1 MIVSCPDC
9 ARRYRVAEDQIG
21 PAGREVLC
29 AACGSVWRAKLDD
42 GAVTTKRRDG
52 ANSLNA
58 ARMTLRRREQLRP
71 TPARVAGWGLWAATA
86 VWALVLGAR
95 GPIGEAIFSAGREQ
109 AAVSVRVDAVE
120 PTPAGVVVRAT
131 LLNETDAPAP
141 TPKLVLEAVDEDGAV
156 LKRWTARAPE
166 PQAGPGA
173 RLELAIALAP
183 PEGAAALR
191 LARRIGQDGGHETSL
206 QR

>member
-9 ARRYRVAEDQIG
+9 SRRYRVAEDQIG
-21 PAGREVLC
+21 PSGREVLC
-29 AACGSVWRAKLDD
+29 AACGSVWRAKLED

-71 TPARVAGWGLWAATA
+71 TPARVAGWALWAATA
-86 VWALVLGAR
+86 VWALFLGVT
-95 GPIGEAIFSAGREQ
+95 GPIGDAMFGPSRA
-109 AAVSVRVDAVE
+109 APAVSVRINAIE
-120 PTPAGVVVRAT
+120 PTPAGVVVRAS
-131 LLNETDAPAP
+131 LANASAAPAP
-141 TPKLVLEAVDEDGAV
+141 TPALVLEAVGDDGAV

-166 PQAGPGA
+166 PQAAPGA
-173 RLELAIALAP
+173 TLDLAIAVAP
-183 PEGAAALR
+183 PEGAKALR
-191 LARRIGQDGGHETSL
+191 FARRIGKDGAHETPL

>member
-9 ARRYRVAEDQIG
+9 SRRYRVADDQIG
-21 PAGREVLC
+21 PTGREVLC
-29 AACGSVWRAKLDD
+29 AACGSVWRAKLED

-71 TPARVAGWGLWAATA
+71 TPARVAGWALWAATV
-86 VWALVLGAR
+86 VWALFLGLT
-95 GPIGEAIFSAGREQ
+95 GPIGEALLGSVSATP
-109 AAVSVRVDAVE
+109 AVSVSINAIE
-120 PTPAGVVVRAT
+120 PTPAGFVVRAS
-131 LLNETDAPAP
+131 LANQTDAPAP
-141 TPKLVLEAVDEDGAV
+141 TPELVLEAVGEDGAV
-156 LKRWTARAPE
+156 LKRWTARTPE

-173 RLELAIALAP
+173 TLDLAIAVAP
-183 PEGAAALR
+183 PREAKALR
-191 LARRIGQDGGHETSL
+191 FARRIGKDGAHETSL